1 MEFDKNIE
9 LDRFVQESQMM
20 YRYKLLYSMLITGF
34 FISLFSTIIR
44 YSQDNILAAQID
56 SLLTLSFAVGMYFL
70 RRDKKLLDTIASIQL
85 TVAFIL
91 FCAIA
96 ISLEADHV
104 KLLWFSLAIT
114 VTFMLKGTKAGLGM
128 YVATLVVLPLF
139 YILPMIDLHL
149 TLREVIMAELFY
161 TIMTLYNLFS
171 TLEQQKS
178 MKNIQDASHQIKQQ
192 QLQLYKQLRT
202 DHISQLPN
210 ALALRERLI
219 AERKPCAL
227 ISLKIDD
234 FIELSN
240 IFGHDKSI
248 HIVEKSAQMLQHF
261 ASVTTTLYHTELA
274 EFAFFIE
281 NVKEDEAERI
291 ADSIK
296 VFFEN
301 RHLRLDNLEI
311 SISFSMG
318 IAQGKSE
325 KLIVHANSALQECIA
340 EGANNYKFYETN
352 AKREEEQK
360 NNLYWNSKIKEVIHE
375 GKLRVYYQPI
385 IDNKTEKVSKYECL
399 IRALD
404 GDKIIPPFFFL
415 QAAKSRGMLPVI
427 TKIVIEE
434 SFKVFAHNDISFSIN
449 ITDDDLKGNYLINFL
464 LQKSKEYGIKPERVY
479 LEVLESIT
487 SAKAQHT
494 STQFEALKRL
504 GFQISIDD
512 FGAEASN
519 LSRLLTLQADI
530 IKIDGQFIK
539 NLDSDANSVKIVET
553 VVSLA
558 QKIGAKTVAEFVH
571 NEEIFHIVQA
581 LGVDY
586 SQGYYFSP
594 PLPQIQE
601 VAILEEV

>member
-9 LDRFVQESQMM
+9 LDQFVQKSQAM
-20 YRYKLLYSMLITGF
+20 YRYKLLYFMLITGF
-34 FISLFSTIIR
+34 FISLFYTIIR
-44 YSQDNILAAQID
+44 YSQNNLVAAEID
-56 SLLTLSFAVGMYFL
+56 LVLTLSFAIGIYYL
-70 RRDKKLLDTIASIQL
+70 KKDKKLLDTIASIQL
-85 TVAFIL
+85 TVAFLL
-91 FCAIA
+91 FCL
-96 ISLEADHV
+96 ISVALEADHV

-114 VTFMLKGTKAGLGM
+114 VTFMLKGIKAGLGM

-139 YILPMIDLHL
+139 YLLPMVDLHL

-178 MKNIQDASHQIKQQ
+178 MKSIQEASSQIKQQ
-192 QLQLYKQLRT
+192 QIQLYKQLRT

-210 ALALRERLI
+210 ALALRERL
-219 AERKPCAL
+219 ATEVKPCAL

-240 IFGHDKSI
+240 IFGHDKAI

-261 ASVTTTLYHTELA
+261 VSTTTSLYHTELA
-274 EFAFFIE
+274 EFSFFIA
-281 NVKEDEAERI
+281 NANEDEAQKV
-291 ADSIK
+291 AHSIK

-301 RHLRLDNLEI
+301 RHLNVDNLEI

-325 KLIVHANSALQECIA
+325 KLIVQANSALQECIA
-340 EGANNYKFYETN
+340 EGANNYKVYEKN
-352 AKREEEQK
+352 PQREEDQK

-385 IDNKTEKVSKYECL
+385 IDNKTQEVVKYECL

-415 QAAKSRGMLPVI
+415 QAAKSRGMLPAI
-427 TKIVIEE
+427 TKVVIEE
-434 SFKVFAHNDISFSIN
+434 SFKVFADNEISFSIN
-449 ITDDDLKGNYLINFL
+449 ITDDDLKDNYLVNFL

-539 NLDSDANSVKIVET
+539 NLDSDANSIKIVET

-571 NEEIFHIVQA
+571 NEEIFHIVQR

-601 VAILEEV
+601 IAIVAEV